1 MRVST
6 RESVFVVNFSIEN
19 SSRLHLEVY
28 SVFGAKFAVDLGFL
42 RSLFV
47 TVVVTLGKDGSVS
60 KNSV

>member
-1 MRVST
+1 M
-6 RESVFVVNFSIEN
+6 VNFSIEN